1 MVDFGAYMTNFTVGP
16 VQSPSCVHEI
26 GARDV
31 PYFRTPEFSAT
42 MLESERILLAL
53 AHAPANSRAVFLTGS
68 GTAGMEAAV
77 MNLLSSR
84 DRAIVVDGGSFG
96 HRFAQIC
103 AIHGVPHERI
113 SLDPGRALRPAH
125 LEPFAGRGFTA
136 LLVNMHETS
145 TGVLYDM
152 PMIADFCRREGLF
165 LLVDAISS
173 FLADPFDMA
182 SLGAG
187 AMVAGSQKAMACPP
201 GVSLLALAPDALARI
216 DANDPGCL
224 YFDLR
229 AALKDGERGQT
240 PFTPAVGTL
249 LQIHAR
255 LREIE
260 AAGGAASEIV
270 RTAAL
275 AADFRGRIADLPFD
289 FLSESPSNAVTALR
303 VRNRSARAIFSV
315 LKDRYGIWI
324 CPNGGDLADD
334 VFRVGHLGALESE
347 DNAALAAAL
356 HDLHS
361 SGLF

>member
-1 MVDFGAYMTNFTVGP
+1 MTNFTVGP

-103 AIHGVPHERI
+103 AIHGIPHERI
-113 SLDPGRALRPAH
+113 SLDPGRALR
-125 LEPFAGRGFTA
+125 
-136 LLVNMHETS
+136 HETS

-182 SLGAG
+182 SLGTG

-260 AAGGAASEIV
+260 AAGGASSEIV

>member
-1 MVDFGAYMTNFTVGP
+1 MLNFTVGP
-16 VQSPSCVHEI
+16 VQSPPCVHEI

-31 PYFRTPEFSAT
+31 PYFRTPEFSAVL
-42 MLESERILLAL
+42 LEAERLAL
-53 AHAPANSRAVFLTGS
+53 SFAGAPAGSRAVFLTGS

-77 MNLLSSR
+77 MNLLTPR
-84 DRAIVVDGGSFG
+84 DKAIVVNGGSFG
-96 HRFAQIC
+96 RRFSQIC
-103 AIHGVPHERI
+103 GIHGVPREEIR
-113 SLDPGRALRPAH
+113 LEPGKALRPGH
-125 LEPFAGRGFTA
+125 LAPLAGRGFTA

-165 LLVDAISS
+165 LLVDAISA

-182 SLGAG
+182 ALGAG

-201 GVSLLALAPDALARI
+201 GVSLLALAPAALDRIAR
-216 DANDPGCL
+216 NDPKSL
-224 YFDLR
+224 YFDLK

-255 LREIE
+255 LREIA
-260 AAGGAASEIV
+260 AAGGAASEIR

-275 AADFRGRIADLPFD
+275 AADFRARIAGLPLD
-289 FLSESPSNAVTALR
+289 PLSESPSNAVTALR
-303 VRNRSARAIFSV
+303 VRNRSARAVFAA
-315 LKDRYGIWI
+315 LKDRFGIWI

-334 VFRVGHLGALESE
+334 VFRVGHLGALSAE
-347 DNAALAAAL
+347 DNAALVSAL
-356 HDLHS
+356 RELQAE
-361 SGLF
+361 GLF